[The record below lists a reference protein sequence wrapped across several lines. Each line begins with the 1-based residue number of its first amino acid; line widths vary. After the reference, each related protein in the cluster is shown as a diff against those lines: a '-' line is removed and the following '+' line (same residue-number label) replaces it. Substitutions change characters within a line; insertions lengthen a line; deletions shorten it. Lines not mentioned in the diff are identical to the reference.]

1 MSLIKN
7 SPVLKS
13 NPAMC
18 AVGASLG
25 VTATYAAM
33 TLVAFAAEDDGN
45 VEALD
50 TAREKVVD
58 LINQIF
64 STVQSIAGPLFG
76 LIALVCLVAMGIC
89 VLNNNSNGLR
99 AWRAGLVGVL
109 ILLALIY
116 VVPTLVKV
124 ASDFGTQVNG
134 STSLSEAFSAAD

>member
-1 MSLIKN
+1 MRLIKN

-13 NPAMC
+13 NRAMC
-18 AVGASLG
+18 VAGTSLG
-25 VTATYAAM
+25 MAATCAAM
-33 TLVAFAAEDDGN
+33 TLVAFAESND
-45 VEALD
+45 VEALG
-50 TAREKVVD
+50 TAREKVID

-64 STVQSIAGPLFG
+64 TTVQSITGPLFG

-109 ILLALIY
+109 ILLALVY

-134 STSLSEAFSAAD
+134 DTALSDVFSTQ